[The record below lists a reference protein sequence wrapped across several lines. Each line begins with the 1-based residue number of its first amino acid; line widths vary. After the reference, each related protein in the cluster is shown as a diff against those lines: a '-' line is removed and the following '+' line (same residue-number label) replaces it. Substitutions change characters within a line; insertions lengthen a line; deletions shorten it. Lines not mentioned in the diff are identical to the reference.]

1 MAEMAALDAIGREV
15 VVWYQRAGRG
25 HDEEGIWFVG
35 EAMKAWHRKRNAEM
49 AAEEVRGLRM
59 RQVEEREREAQ
70 RHQQLAWER
79 EVGREEWERE
89 RKRQRTG

>member
-1 MAEMAALDAIGREV
+1 
-15 VVWYQRAGRG
+15 
-25 HDEEGIWFVG
+25 
-35 EAMKAWHRKRNAEM
+35 M